1 MKKLD
6 EIKLQPGL
14 LVCQFGITF
23 GGLKLC
29 LKKIK
34 SEISSIR
41 VGIQRQGAC
50 VRA

>member
-34 SEISSIR
+34 SEIHESNEIKG
-41 VGIQRQGAC
+41 VI
-50 VRA
+50 